1 MIIAMGSSEKS
12 DASIIKALR
21 GKGYRA
27 TPQRIA
33 ISRFTLSSKDHPTA
47 QTIYS
52 EVRKVYPTVSLA
64 TVYKTIQILKGAG
77 LLQEMNSPKGQTRF
91 DSDIKPHINLVCLEC
106 GSIED
111 WEDSTVP
118 EMIAKAEDSTN
129 FTASGQSFDVFGI
142 CQSCEGKVKPMKK
155 KIGLR
160 SRGRRIA

>member
-33 ISRFTLSSKDHPTA
+33 ISRFTLSSKDHPAA

-64 TVYKTIQILKGAG
+64 TVYKTIQILKSAG
-77 LLQEMNSPKGQTRF
+77 LIQEMSSPQGQTRF
-91 DSDIKPHINLVCLEC
+91 DSDIKPHINLVCLKC
-106 GSIED
+106 GGIED
-111 WEDSTVP
+111 WEDSTLQ
-118 EMIAKAEDSTN
+118 EIIAKVKASTN
-129 FTASGQSFDVFGI
+129 FTATGQSFDVYGI
-142 CQSCEGKVKPMKK
+142 CQSCERKVKIM
-155 KIGLR
+155 
-160 SRGRRIA
+160 ATY